1 MTELETIHRFGNN
14 RLGVVVRADGAELAS
29 LRSAAAGELL
39 WQAGPEWPRHA
50 PVLFPIVGRLQDDT
64 LHHDGQAFRMTQHGF
79 ARDRR
84 FEWIER
90 GAEGC
95 RLVLRDD
102 ADTRAMYPFRFAL
115 EVGYR
120 LDGDRLAVEYR
131 LHNPGDTMLPAS
143 LGAHPAFRWPL
154 VEGTRK
160 QAHRLLFA
168 RDEPAPIRRVDGGLL
183 RARSE
188 PSPIQGRILPLD
200 DRLFAEDAV
209 ILEHPAS
216 DSLRFEV
223 PSDDPRHPDHPA
235 LVIAWHGMIQL
246 GIWSKPGAAFLCI
259 EPWHGLASPAGY
271 NGAFADK
278 PHLMHLEPGAEA
290 RLGWSV
296 AVEAPG
302 AA

>member
-1 MTELETIHRFGNN
+1 MTTSDTIHRFNN
-14 RLGVVVRADGAELAS
+14 DRLAVAVSADGAELTS
-29 LRSAAAGELL
+29 LRSAVAGEML

-64 LHHDGQAFRMTQHGF
+64 LRHDGQAFRMTQHGF

-90 GAEGC
+90 NAEGC
-95 RLVLRDD
+95 RLLLCDD

-120 LDGDRLAVEYR
+120 LDGDRVAVEYR
-131 LHNPGDTMLPAS
+131 LHNPGDTVLPAS

-154 VEGTRK
+154 VEGARK

-183 RARSE
+183 RARAE
-188 PSPIQGRILPLD
+188 PSPIQDRILPLD
-200 DRLFAEDAV
+200 EHLFADDAV

-216 DSLRFEV
+216 DSVRFEV
-223 PSDDPRHPDHPA
+223 PGNHPA
-235 LVIAWHGMIQL
+235 LVVAWHGMTQL

-259 EPWHGLASPAGY
+259 EPWCGLASPAGY
-271 NGAFADK
+271 DGAFANK
-278 PHLMHLEPGAEA
+278 PHLMHLQPGAEA

-296 AVEAPG
+296 AVEASGP
-302 AA
+302 A